1 MLRTLCAVLSVVP
14 LACASHAGTGCCRP
28 PPATP
33 EKACVT
39 GTVSHGDSAAQPAST
54 DTILAFGLGPQPE
67 IRPAPDM
74 ITYAYG
80 KRWYEQNEVI
90 TVRGKRYAK
99 FGWAMGARR
108 LRPDAPGERVIRIGE
123 HDGVPVYGRP
133 PLEPYPRFIL
143 VRLNAECQFQPYA
156 EVSEVQ

>member
-1 MLRTLCAVLSVVP
+1 MFIAPVT
-14 LACASHAGTGCCRP
+14 CASPAGTRCCP
-28 PPATP
+28 PSRAAS

-39 GTVSHGDSAAQPAST
+39 GTVPRGNSAAQPAST
-54 DTILAFGLGPQPE
+54 DTILVFGLGPQPE
-67 IRPAPDM
+67 VRPAPDT
-74 ITYAYG
+74 IGYAYG

-99 FGWAMGARR
+99 FGWAMGAHQ
-108 LRPDAPGERVIRIGE
+108 LRPDVHGERVIRIGE

-143 VRLNAECQFQPYA
+143 VRLNAECQLQPYA